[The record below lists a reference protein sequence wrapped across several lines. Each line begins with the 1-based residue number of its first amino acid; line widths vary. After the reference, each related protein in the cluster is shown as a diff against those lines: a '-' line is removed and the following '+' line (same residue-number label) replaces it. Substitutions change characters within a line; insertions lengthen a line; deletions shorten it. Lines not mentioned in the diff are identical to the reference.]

1 MVKIEAI
8 FRPARFEAVK
18 QALNKIGIEGVTIS
32 EVKGCGKQ
40 KGIIEHYRGSEYE
53 IIFHPKVKFEIV
65 TTNDKAE
72 AIIEAIQR
80 AACTGEIGDGKI
92 FVYPVA
98 AVIRVRTGERGENVL

>member
-8 FRPARFEAVK
+8 FRPSRFEAVK
-18 QALNKIGIEGVTIS
+18 NALAKIGIQGMTIS

-53 IIFHPKVKFEIV
+53 IFLHPKVKFEIV
-65 TTNDKAE
+65 TSDDKVE
-72 AIIEAIQR
+72 KLIDEIRQ

-98 AVIRVRTGERGENVL
+98 EVIRLRTGERGETVL

>member
-18 QALNKIGIEGVTIS
+18 KALNGIGIEGVTVS

-53 IIFHPKVKFEIV
+53 IIFHPKIKFEIV

-72 AIIEAIQR
+72 KTIEAIQQ

-98 AVIRVRTGERGENVL
+98 HAIRVRTGERGEDVL

>member
-8 FRPARFEAVK
+8 FRPSRFEAVK
-18 QALNKIGIEGVTIS
+18 VALNKIGIEGVTVS

-65 TTNDKAE
+65 TTDEKAE
-72 AIIEAIQR
+72 STVQAIRQ

-92 FVYPVA
+92 FIYPVA
-98 AVIRVRTGERGENVL
+98 DAVRVRTGERGESVL